1 MNNLNKKYIKQKIE
15 NEIQTKEIKKQNKLL
30 NDINNDNNFTNS
42 FNLGNNN
49 YHYKNNLFYNYFK
62 NKKNNKIKDSKDSK
76 EQKNNTTKNNID
88 NLKISHNSDN
98 NNKKDKFIINNEI
111 LLSNLKLYCNEL
123 KKINEKKDI
132 EINEL
137 KKNIKCSNYNELLR
151 EKEIYQKEMIKLKK
165 QLDNIIKK
173 YHEYKKHEEENKK
186 LIQIIK
192 QKDTKI
198 KSLET
203 QIKNISNSIFYNSL
217 NLIKEKEIKEN
228 NIYYKSIS
236 SNMNKSNLYTNK
248 NSIFY
253 QLYIEMKKRGIH
265 TSLTYINKVL
275 NKLEDLNQDNTNKI
289 IVCDCIINLFKIKD
303 INSKNIVLNFANKEF
318 DIGKNLK
325 EIKMKHIRLFDELFN
340 QNNKLKSNEDI
351 YDIIKTNIN
360 IEKFKKE
367 FIKLDKEKKNY
378 IEYNQMINIINEYKL
393 NDITEEILLLT
404 KDKEIFNKMN
414 YNILLDLLNQEYNK
428 DNQIKERYNKHY
440 LDDKNNK
447 NNLSIIKC
455 NSFNIINY
463 KLTKDNNKIINEIIK
478 SKEDYKNNDIMFEN
492 NEKIDILKNLS
503 LIIKKEQTSPESFL
517 SSLKKSIEISKQG
530 EEKKH
535 IDIIEVEEFND
546 FLISKSIQINNK
558 INENILLEYQ
568 LKNEEAFNDN
578 EKYLNYSKIISAL
591 QEFMK
596 SDESPGI
603 NEKDLLKNNKN

>member
-603 NEKDLLKNNKN
+603 NEKDLLKDNKN